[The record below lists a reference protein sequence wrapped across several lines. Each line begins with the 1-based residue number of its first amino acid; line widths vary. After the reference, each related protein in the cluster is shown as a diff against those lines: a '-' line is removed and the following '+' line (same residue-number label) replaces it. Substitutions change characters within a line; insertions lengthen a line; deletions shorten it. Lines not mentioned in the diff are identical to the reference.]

1 MNEKGRF
8 LFVLVT
14 FFAFSLGALFLT
26 YRLSLGPVRTN
37 GETVLLMIKLFSWA
51 GGILLGYALF
61 RLALRR
67 AKAADP
73 FGREQEGVGGRLV
86 NTFHGIIHQ
95 LKQKEIALTQ
105 MHEYILQ
112 SVTSGIVTFSP
123 EGLVT
128 TANPAA
134 EAILGFEPKT
144 MLGVNYEIVFG
155 TQSPVPRFIK
165 ETLGQRRDAVREE
178 CQMVQK
184 NGEKKFLG
192 FTTSTLRD
200 PSGKTIGA
208 IIVFIDLTEMKRL
221 QEQVDLKKRLEMMG
235 EISAWVA
242 HEFRNYM
249 GTIVGY
255 ASLLSKEFA
264 SETPQQEMTR
274 AISRECATME
284 SLITDLLAYG
294 KKPVLTLQRIDITM
308 LIKEILGPFKA
319 AATGVSFD
327 VEMASCD
334 IAADGTLMRQALF
347 NLVQNAMEAMGRKG
361 TLTLRLVRKTD
372 GSIEIKLSDSGR
384 GIPAREINL
393 IFLPFFTTRE
403 QGSGLGLALVHKI
416 ILSHNGVISV
426 ESKEG
431 KGTTFTMT
439 LPAYY

>member
-1 MNEKGRF
+1 MNEKGRS

-26 YRLSLGPVRTN
+26 YQLSLGSLRTN
-37 GETVLLMIKLFSWA
+37 RETVLLLIKLFGWA
-51 GGILLGYALF
+51 GGGLLGYALF

-67 AKAADP
+67 AKTADP
-73 FGREQEGVGGRLV
+73 FGREQESGGGLLV
-86 NTFHGIIHQ
+86 NTFQGIIHQ
-95 LKQKEIALTQ
+95 LKQKEIVLTQ

-112 SVTSGIVTFSP
+112 SVTSGIMTFSP

-134 EAILGFEPKT
+134 EAILGFEPKA
-144 MLGVNYEIVFG
+144 MLGANYETIFG
-155 TQSPVPRFIK
+155 TQSLMPAFIK
-165 ETLGQRRDAVREE
+165 ETLEQKKEAIREE
-178 CQMVQK
+178 CLVVQG
-184 NGEKKFLG
+184 NGQRKFLG
-192 FTTSTLRD
+192 FTTSALRD
-200 PSGKTIGA
+200 PGGKMIGA

-249 GTIVGY
+249 GTIMGY

-264 SETPQQEMTR
+264 SETPQHAMTH

-294 KKPVLTLQRIDITM
+294 KKPVLTLQRMSLTA
-308 LIKEILGPFKA
+308 LIKEVLEPFRINA
-319 AATGVSFD
+319 PHICFD
-327 VEMASCD
+327 IEMASCD
-334 IAADGTLMRQALF
+334 TAADKTLMRQALF
-347 NLVQNAMEAMGRKG
+347 NLVQNAMEAMGKQG
-361 TLTLRLVRKTD
+361 TLTIRLIQKVD
-372 GSIEIKLSDSGR
+372 GSVEMKLSDSGR
-384 GIPAREINL
+384 GIPSHEINL

-403 QGSGLGLALVHKI
+403 KGSGLGLALVHKI
-416 ILSHNGVISV
+416 IRSHNGMISV
-426 ESKEG
+426 ESEGG
-431 KGTTFTMT
+431 KGTTFTIT